1 MKRIAAVVVAGVMG
15 AFLMA
20 CSEQPK
26 QPEVKIENH
35 PVTTPAQ
42 APEEAR
48 SRRHQRTDPLSM
60 ARQRP

>member
-42 APEEAR
+42 APAEAPAEKAEPATAAAPAAN
-48 SRRHQRTDPLSM
+48 Q
-60 ARQRP
+60 